1 MRLRTPRDIG
11 AIIRERRRALGID
24 QGELAKR
31 VGVSRLWINQVE
43 RGKPRASLNLVLRTL
58 STIGVKIITDTE
70 ERPSEDAMAVTTP
83 DINAIVQAARS
94 KNKKKQ

>member
-11 AIIRERRRALGID
+11 AIIRERRRTLGLD
-24 QGELAKR
+24 QGKLARK

-43 RGKPRASLNLVLRTL
+43 RGKPRASLDLVLRTL
-58 STIGVKIITDTE
+58 AAVGVELITDAG
-70 ERPSEDAMAVTTP
+70 ERSSEDAEAVITP

-94 KNKKKQ
+94 KNKKL

>member
-11 AIIRERRRALGID
+11 AIIRDRRRRLGLD
-24 QGELAKR
+24 QGELAKK

-43 RGKPRASLNLVLRTL
+43 RGKPGASLNLVLRTL
-58 STIGVKIITDTE
+58 AAVGVELIPDTG
-70 ERPSEDAMAVTTP
+70 ERPPEDAEAVVTP

-94 KNKKKQ
+94 KNKNP